1 VCNGILALEGNGKIY
16 YSEGGYDYY
25 IEKKKQRIREE
36 APVKTKEQKEENRT
50 RPKPKKMSY
59 KDALELESIHE
70 KIITA
75 ETEVERIEKIF
86 ALPDFYEK
94 YAEKTNELN
103 RQLEEAKE
111 KVKKHYER
119 WEELERMK
127 DE

>member
-1 VCNGILALEGNGKIY
+1 
-16 YSEGGYDYY
+16 
-25 IEKKKQRIREE
+25 
-36 APVKTKEQKEENRT
+36 
-50 RPKPKKMSY
+50 MSY
-59 KDALELESIHE
+59 KDSLELESIQE
-70 KIITA
+70 KIA
-75 ETEVERIEKIF
+75 EAESEVERIEKGF

-111 KVKKHYER
+111 KVKKLYER